1 MPLAGTLVFD
11 KLTDAVFAHEQ
22 EIVSIGFVVLATVV
36 LARVVSVRVP
46 RHFPSTSSL
55 VVSALRISIV
65 LVGTLI
71 VLSSLGIAITPV
83 LTALGV
89 GGIAVAL
96 ALRDTLANLFA
107 GFQLLASRQVAPG
120 DFVRFDGGEGY
131 VADITWRNTSITD
144 LAGAR
149 VIVPNEKLAGSIV
162 TNATRPG
169 GLHISYAFGLSPSLD
184 IAAMLSA
191 LRTQMSRLG
200 VVDVRVV
207 AQNEA
212 AVTCA
217 AVLVI
222 AAGGDAFAARAALA
236 EAVATLA
243 RFERAPRAGE

>member
-1 MPLAGTLVFD
+1 MFD
-11 KLTDAVFAHEQ
+11 KLSDAAFAHEQ
-22 EIVSIGFVVLATVV
+22 EIVSIAFVVFATIV
-36 LARVVSVRVP
+36 LSRIVSIRVP

-71 VLSSLGIAITPV
+71 VLGTLGISIAPV

-131 VADITWRNTSITD
+131 VSDITWRNTSITD

-149 VIVPNEKLAGSIV
+149 IIVPNEKLAGYVV
-162 TNATRPG
+162 TNATRPD
-169 GLHISYAFGLSPSLD
+169 GLHISYPFGFAPALD
-184 IAAMLSA
+184 IAAMLA
-191 LRTQMSRLG
+191 ELRLRMTSLG
-200 VVDVRVV
+200 VLDVRVT

-222 AAGGDAFAARAALA
+222 AGGSDAFAARALLA

-243 RFERAPRAGE
+243 RIERIPPA

>member
-1 MPLAGTLVFD
+1 MFD
-11 KLTDAVFAHEQ
+11 KLSDAAFAHEQ
-22 EIVSIGFVVLATVV
+22 EIISIAFVAFATIVLS
-36 LARVVSVRVP
+36 RIVSVRVP

-71 VLSSLGIAITPV
+71 VLGTMGISIAPV

-131 VADITWRNTSITD
+131 VADSTWRNTSITD

-149 VIVPNEKLAGSIV
+149 ILVPNEKLAGYIV
-162 TNATRPG
+162 TNATRPD
-169 GLHISYAFGLSPSLD
+169 GLHVSYAFGLAPSLD
-184 IAAMLSA
+184 IGTMLTE
-191 LRTQMSRLG
+191 LRSKVEMLG
-200 VVDVRVV
+200 VLDVRVV

-212 AVTCA
+212 AVTCV
-217 AVLVI
+217 AVLLLSS
-222 AAGGDAFAARAALA
+222 GGDAFAARAALG
-236 EAVATLA
+236 EAVATLR
-243 RFERAPRAGE
+243 RFERT